1 MGASQPGR
9 WTRAL
14 CVMLTC
20 STKLTLPTRP
30 PAHPKKTGAYLSQP
44 VTDKHLESGEDDQLS
59 FGVASMLGWRTSR
72 EDAHAVR

>member
-1 MGASQPGR
+1 MRPNP
-9 WTRAL
+9 WAL
-14 CVMLTC
+14 DTVAVCCAHL
-20 STKLTLPTRP
+20 STTLTLPTRP

-59 FGVASMLGWRTSR
+59 FGVASMQGWRTSM